1 MRHSVLFLILV
12 AVLTIF
18 SSAGTAKEFLT
29 DKEIEMIQDTH
40 EIDRR
45 TKIYLDAAA
54 LRLKSAEDRLV
65 GKEPDP
71 GEPLEFFTPE
81 DMLDSYYR
89 ILKSVMMNIDE
100 AAQKPGPNQQLIGKA
115 LKNLKSATE
124 KADDQLKILKRLS
137 EDKKKEELWN
147 LVNNALEITAGAHDG
162 AEYGLSKESSP
173 ADRNKGKK

>member
-1 MRHSVLFLILV
+1 MITMQPIVLFSIL
-12 AVLTIF
+12 F
-18 SSAGTAKEFLT
+18 SVFTASTAASPGKEFLT

-71 GEPLEFFTPE
+71 GDPLEFFTPE
-81 DMLDSYYR
+81 DMLDSYFR
-89 ILKSVMMNIDE
+89 ILKSVMMNLDE
-100 AAQKPGPNQQLIGKA
+100 AAKKSGPNRELVGKA

-124 KADDQLKILKRLS
+124 KAGNELKILKKLS
-137 EDKKKEELWN
+137 EEKRKEELWN
-147 LVNNALEITAGAHDG
+147 LVNNAMEITTGAHEG
-162 AEYGLSKESSP
+162 AEYGLSKQPEKSKEK
-173 ADRNKGKK
+173 R